1 MSRPPSSNI
10 MNDTRYQT
18 PSSTTTSNTQSQV
31 IIIKTKKILVNIN
44 SINLI
49 N

>member
-18 PSSTTTSNTQSQV
+18 PSSTTNSNTQSQV
-31 IIIKTKKILVNIN
+31 IIIKKKLLKIN
-44 SINLI
+44 
-49 N
+49 

>member
-31 IIIKTKKILVNIN
+31 IIIKNKKNTFKYKLYKFN
-44 SINLI
+44 
-49 N
+49 